1 MEQLTD
7 KGWKSMRQTLD
18 REMPEEN
25 RSRRGGWW
33 WAVAALF
40 VSVIFWAGWQW
51 RGQGSFHNPTPQ
63 ASPVVVSPAT
73 PPSVPQPMVEEKS
86 STTATP
92 TSATPI
98 SAAAKHSNAPEMPAP
113 TMGATA
119 RKPVKGFDS
128 YKDIATVPPLRP
140 SSSNPTEASSA
151 SVTAT
156 TTTPQGVTAAAAS
169 ALFSATILQQIVAQT
184 GTTTPLQEPIAN
196 LPEKTTAPETTTIQ
210 HQLTTNLPE
219 NNALTAVLPA
229 DFQRLVVDVPLPE
242 ANAWAPNPPLKPAKK
257 PSPWQLGLTAN
268 AITTQFTAVDGFA
281 AGASVTWQPLRRWGL
296 RSGLLYAHQK
306 ATASAYPVIS
316 FTAYDYYNDVI
327 ADAAKAGF
335 LLDNSSLSPTS
346 PTNNVTLDSLRTE
359 TLYAAISSTTKLELP
374 FVAFF
379 QASPKLRF
387 YSGISLNYLLKA
399 NIDPESIASSRF
411 LNRAA
416 QGNASLLRATNTA
429 ALRELATAS
438 LPSFET
444 RLNVGLGWRLHKRV
458 ELHTNWQYAFQVTK
472 QATASAYAESLD
484 NGLNTSFDPNQ
495 GVSGNS
501 YKVLPSAF
509 TLGATFFLY

>member
-1 MEQLTD
+1 MGKDLNMEQLTD

-51 RGQGSFHNPTPQ
+51 RGQGTFHNPTPQ
-63 ASPVVVSPAT
+63 ASPVVVSPAA
-73 PPSVPQPMVEEKS
+73 PPSVRQPMVEEKS
-86 STTATP
+86 GTTA
-92 TSATPI
+92 API
-98 SAAAKHSNAPEMPAP
+98 SAAAKHSNAPETPAP
-113 TMGATA
+113 TTGATA
-119 RKPVKGFDS
+119 LKPVKGFDS
-128 YKDIATVPPLRP
+128 YKNIATVPPLRP
-140 SSSNPTEASSA
+140 SPSNPTEPGSA
-151 SVTAT
+151 SLSASTAV
-156 TTTPQGVTAAAAS
+156 PQGVPAAA

-184 GTTTPLQEPIAN
+184 GTTTQLQEPIAN

-210 HQLTTNLPE
+210 QQPTTNLPK
-219 NNALTAVLPA
+219 NSALTAVLPA
-229 DFQRLVVDVPLPE
+229 DFQGLVVDVPSPKL
-242 ANAWAPNPPLKPAKK
+242 NVVAPNPPLKPAKK
-257 PSPWQLGLTAN
+257 TSPWQLGLTAN
-268 AITTQFTAVDGFA
+268 AITTQFTSVDGFA
-281 AGASVTWQPLRRWGL
+281 TGASVTWQPLRRWGL

-335 LLDNSSLSPTS
+335 LLDNASLSPNMAA
-346 PTNNVTLDSLRTE
+346 NNVTLDSLRAE
-359 TLYAAISSTTKLELP
+359 TLYAAISSTSKLELP

-416 QGNASLLRATNTA
+416 QGNAALLRATNTA

-458 ELHTNWQYAFQVTK
+458 ELHANWQYSFQVAK
-472 QATASAYAESLD
+472 QATANAYAESLD
-484 NGLNTSFDPNQ
+484 NGLSTSFDPNQ